1 MPKKNIKG
9 KGNNKDNINKVSREL
24 ILKDDNHEYGIITK
38 KLGGGRF
45 MVKLNLRNKEIIG
58 RICGKLRHGIS
69 KKSNW
74 IEVDCI
80 VLVGFRDF
88 QDNTVDIVHK
98 YEPNEVKQLR
108 KSGEILLE
116 ENIKSDNPNLDTE
129 NNDDIGFDFDD
140 L

>member
-1 MPKKNIKG
+1 MPR
-9 KGNNKDNINKVSREL
+9 NNKDKGNNINKVSREL
-24 ILKDDNHEYGIITK
+24 ILKDDNHEYGIVTK

-45 MVKLNLRNKEIIG
+45 MVKLNLQNKEIIG
-58 RICGKLRHGIS
+58 RICGKLRHGTS
-69 KKSNW
+69 KRSNW
-74 IEVDCI
+74 IEVDCV

-108 KSGEILLE
+108 KAGHILLE
-116 ENIKSDNPNLDTE
+116 ENIKSDNPNLDIV